1 MPGIWN
7 YLHTDSMVVSRIS
20 DEGYFGTDPL
30 NNVISIIP
38 TTDLDLETDPGSW
51 KGVIISQKSP
61 SWVE

>member
-1 MPGIWN
+1 
-7 YLHTDSMVVSRIS
+7 MVVSRIS